1 MCCVAVWVWDDRG
14 QVTRPRTL
22 GPFELFLIMNTATT
36 RFGFSSSL
44 QRLHNFWMSYWS
56 IDVRFYLLIYWLCVF
71 KRQLMLRRRR
81 RLRSVAGTDSSSLLF
96 KKWYVWR
103 LLCMYA
109 DGAEWWWW
117 HVDGRAYLYEDLNLE
132 CFLLS
137 HRHQQSTRG
146 SWTGTANKITGAH

>member
-1 MCCVAVWVWDDRG
+1 MCCVAVWDDRG

-81 RLRSVAGTDSSSLLF
+81 RLWSVAGNDSSSLLF

-103 LLCMYA
+103 LLFWW
-109 DGAEWWWW
+109 GEWWWW
-117 HVDGRAYLYEDLNLE
+117 HVDGRAWRGLE
-132 CFLLS
+132 FGMLFVVAS
-137 HRHQQSTRG
+137 QSTINKG
-146 SWTGTANKITGAH
+146 QLLAATGTANKITGAH